1 MFLAF
6 TLLGCKSKKN
16 LNESEISSKN
26 SPEWV
31 SQRPISSSYYVGI
44 GVASITKNPT
54 DYASI
59 AKNNALNDLAS
70 EIEVKINSNSVLY
83 NLEQNSKYREDYLS
97 TTRLKSEL
105 QLESF
110 EAVDSW
116 QNKENYYI
124 YYRLLKSDY
133 EAMMARKRAEAA
145 NKAASFI
152 NNAYSAKANQD
163 YSLALNNFMQALL
176 VVKDFAGDALEVS
189 INDKTDYFSSLLNNE
204 VSTLLS
210 DIEIT
215 IAENVLKFEFVNR
228 EEPTGFYVTSGL
240 GKMLKGIPLEIKQT
254 NTFSQKV
261 QTQSNNIGFV
271 SISPADL
278 KISKPSG
285 NLELKV
291 LTENMLAEN
300 LQKDAL
306 VKSYLKNFK
315 SLNQTI
321 GYQVDYPSL
330 FIETSENNYGKLMG
344 TSYFK
349 NALQQSASEMG
360 FPVSSNK
367 NTAQVWVKIDA
378 DTQEGSVNF
387 DLFTAFLNGKAT
399 FYKANTENIL
409 YTYPIN
415 KQKGVGLN
423 YQAAGINAY
432 EKGTDKIKLEVLKGF
447 VDSMN

>member
-1 MFLAF
+1 MFLAISLF
-6 TLLGCKSKKN
+6 GCKSKKN
-16 LNESEISSKN
+16 LNESEISSKK

-31 SQRPISSSYYVGI
+31 SRRPISSSYYLGI
-44 GVASITKNPT
+44 GVTSILKNPT

-83 NLEQNSKYREDYLS
+83 NLEQNNKYREDYLS

-133 EAMMARKRAEAA
+133 EAMMARKRAEAS
-145 NKAASFI
+145 NKAANFI
-152 NNAYSAKANQD
+152 NNAYAAKANQD

-189 INDKTDYFSSLLNNE
+189 LDDKTDYFSSLLNNE
-204 VSTLLS
+204 VSTLLA

-215 IAENVLKFEFVNR
+215 IAEDILKFDFVNK
-228 EEPTGFYVTSGL
+228 EEPAGFYVTSGL

-254 NTFSQKV
+254 NTFSQKL

-271 SISPADL
+271 SLSVADL
-278 KISKPSG
+278 KISKPTG

-291 LTENMLAEN
+291 LMEEMLAEN
-300 LQKDAL
+300 LRKDVL

-349 NALQQSASEMG
+349 SALQQSASEMG

-367 NTAQVWVKIDA
+367 NAAEVWVKIDT

-432 EKGTDKIKLEVLKGF
+432 EKGTEKIKLEVLKGF